1 MSTSG
6 LLLIAG
12 GGIIALMSL
21 LHAVY
26 TYADIARPRY
36 LVPSEPALR
45 EAMMRGG
52 LRLSRDATTMW
63 KAWVGFNF
71 SHSLGVAMLGAACL
85 FLGLDLQ
92 ALAPPRAVLL
102 LPPALGLLYFWLALR
117 YWFSAPAIGVG
128 IATLCLASAW
138 LLY

>member
-1 MSTSG
+1 MSG

-12 GGIIALMSL
+12 GAIITLLGL

-36 LVPSEPALR
+36 LVPSKPALR
-45 EAMMRGG
+45 EAMMQGG

-71 SHSLGVAMLGAACL
+71 SHSLGVAMFGAACL
-85 FLGLDLQ
+85 FLGLDLHS
-92 ALAPPRAVLL
+92 LAPPRAVLL
-102 LPPALGLLYFWLALR
+102 LPPALGLLYFCLALR
-117 YWFSAPAIGVG
+117 YWFSETAICVG
-128 IATLCLASAW
+128 IATLCLVSAW